1 MKNEKKKQK
10 KKKNKKK
17 KETLKNNRISDKPQG
32 RISGVRGG
40 GGGPNRTIH
49 HSSLHGRGEIFDVKV
64 KFSKYG
70 KK

>member
-40 GGGPNRTIH
+40 GGVPIARYIILACMVVEK
-49 HSSLHGRGEIFDVKV
+49 SLT
-64 KFSKYG
+64 
-70 KK
+70 